1 MLETPEAQL
10 RRLDSLPEESGRSQ
24 RNGTDFDSTKILF
37 QSRNASC
44 LPPPSP
50 HSAMQRR
57 PTDSFGNRGKLETTE
72 AQLRRLDSLPEESRR
87 PQRNETDFDSTK
99 ILF

>member
-1 MLETPEAQL
+1 
-10 RRLDSLPEESGRSQ
+10 
-24 RNGTDFDSTKILF
+24 
-37 QSRNASC
+37 
-44 LPPPSP
+44 
-50 HSAMQRR
+50 MQRR

-72 AQLRRLDSLPEESRR
+72 AQLWRLDSLPEESRR

>member
-1 MLETPEAQL
+1 MIFIKSRKQP
-10 RRLDSLPEESGRSQ
+10 SQ
-24 RNGTDFDSTKILF
+24 
-37 QSRNASC
+37 
-44 LPPPSP
+44 PPPSL
-50 HSAMQRR
+50 HSAMQRK
-57 PTDSFGNRGKLETTE
+57 PADSFGNRGKLETPE